1 MAYAGKDAA
10 GGTTRA
16 ATEEDRTLYEDSRS
30 VRDARALW
38 LAEEAAERLAER
50 LGGK

>member
-10 GGTTRA
+10 GETTQA
-16 ATEEDRTLYEDSRS
+16 ATAEDQTLYEDSRS
-30 VRDARALW
+30 ARDARALW
-38 LAEEAAERLAER
+38 RAEEAAERLAER